1 MPLDDIIE
9 PENSTNDQNATNEG
23 SESSSKEE
31 EKVEV
36 EEESARIETLSTK
49 VLDWE
54 ATHAALE
61 RSKRK

>member
-54 ATHAALE
+54 ATYAALE